1 MSAIL
6 PYIIVAGAYLVGA
19 IPFGLLFARTGGV
32 HDLRQRGS
40 GNIGATNVLR
50 TAGKKAAILTLLAD
64 VLKGCLPVLLARL
77 MGFDETIV
85 ALVATA
91 ALAGH
96 IFPVYLKFK
105 GGKGVATGL
114 GVVLAFLPKV
124 AAAVLVTWL
133 LTAAIFRY
141 SSLAAVAACVALPLF
156 TLYFQPTQVA
166 VAFSLVAGGM
176 ILFRHKDNILR
187 LLKGAEKKIGE
198 KG

>member
-1 MSAIL
+1 MSESF
-6 PYIIVAGAYLVGA
+6 PYLIVAGAYLVGA
-19 IPFGLLFARTGGV
+19 IPFGVLFARAGGV

-50 TAGKKAAILTLLAD
+50 TAGKKAAVLTLLAD
-64 VLKGCLPVLLARL
+64 ALKGYLPVLLARL

-85 ALVATA
+85 ALAATA

-105 GGKGVATGL
+105 GGKGVATGF
-114 GVVLAFLPKV
+114 GVVLAFLPQV
-124 AAAVLVTWL
+124 AGAVLVTWL
-133 LTAAIFRY
+133 LTVAIFRY
-141 SSLAAVAACVALPLF
+141 SSLAAVTACVALPLF
-156 TLYFQPTQVA
+156 TLYFQPTPVA
-166 VAFSLVAGGM
+166 CVFSLLAGSM
-176 ILFRHKDNILR
+176 ILYRHKDNIQR